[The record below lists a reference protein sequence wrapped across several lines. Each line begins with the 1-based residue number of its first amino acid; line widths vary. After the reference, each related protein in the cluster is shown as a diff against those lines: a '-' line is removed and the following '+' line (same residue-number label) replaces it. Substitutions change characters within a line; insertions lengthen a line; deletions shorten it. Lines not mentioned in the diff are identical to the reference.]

1 MAYEYENDVV
11 SELEQFGVE
20 YQSNAYYEMADEV
33 RDAYAKAKAFNE
45 ISDVIKKAEFYDRD
59 TALDIIEIVE
69 DLEEKN
75 D

>member
-1 MAYEYENDVV
+1 MNNTVTIDLDVYN
-11 SELEQFGVE
+11 EL
-20 YQSNAYYEMADEV
+20 YT
-33 RDAYAKAKAFNE
+33 KAKAFNE

-69 DLEEKN
+69 DLEDKQN